1 MIRENLLEVILDNQH
16 LFVRGLC
23 KWLLVL
29 HIAEIITSE
38 EYDYLDNLLEEE
50 YKIQDV
56 SSLTYIWP
64 SGEISYRI
72 EWLKSKLEKK

>member
-23 KWLLVL
+23 KWLLVMQ
-29 HIAEIITSE
+29 IMEIITNE
-38 EYDYLDNLLEEE
+38 EYDYLDDLLEEE
-50 YKIQDV
+50 YKIQNV
-56 SSLTYIWP
+56 SPLAFIWP